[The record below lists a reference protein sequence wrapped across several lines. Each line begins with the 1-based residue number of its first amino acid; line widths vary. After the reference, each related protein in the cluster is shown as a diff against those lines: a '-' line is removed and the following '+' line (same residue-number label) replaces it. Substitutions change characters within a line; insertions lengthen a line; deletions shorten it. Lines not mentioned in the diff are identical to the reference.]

1 MNSLL
6 TYLLEKAI
14 VGYVA
19 LSYIIAIGLGLFLLV
34 VAISIPLAM
43 AGGVIG
49 AVCMGLVKLSEV
61 VVAWLTGVA

>member
-43 AGGVIG
+43 AGGVVS
-49 AVCMGLVKLSEV
+49 AVCLGLLKMAEA

>member
-1 MNSLL
+1 MNALL
-6 TYLLEKAI
+6 TYLMEKAL

-49 AVCMGLVKLSEV
+49 AVCMGLLKLAEV
-61 VVAWLTGVA
+61 VVTWLTGVA